1 MFRLVSSACFSSH
14 FHLIRMLTAS
24 AKEVRVKKENDV
36 DEEERKMT
44 LAQAEEELKQKP
56 VETESVAL
64 TTESVALTTESVA
77 LTVVDDVITE
87 IRADV
92 SSDQRE
98 GEEKGRKC
106 EGVQHEAE
114 SSSAQIERESESES
128 ESSGV
133 RRTER
138 MFRTLSIE
146 TDINVAPVNWLRGDD
161 GQMGE

>member
-64 TTESVALTTESVA
+64 TTESVALT
-77 LTVVDDVITE
+77 VVDDVTTE

-146 TDINVAPVNWLRGDD
+146 TDINVAPVNWLRGDN

>member
-56 VETESVAL
+56 VE
-64 TTESVALTTESVA
+64 TESVALTTESVA

>member
-24 AKEVRVKKENDV
+24 AKEVRVKEENDV

-64 TTESVALTTESVA
+64 TTESVALT
-77 LTVVDDVITE
+77 VVDDVTTE

-114 SSSAQIERESESES
+114 SSSAQIERECESES

-146 TDINVAPVNWLRGDD
+146 TDINVAPVNWLRGDN

>member
-1 MFRLVSSACFSSH
+1 
-14 FHLIRMLTAS
+14 MLTAS
-24 AKEVRVKKENDV
+24 AKEVRVKEEHDV

-64 TTESVALTTESVA
+64 TTESVALT
-77 LTVVDDVITE
+77 VVDDVTTE

-146 TDINVAPVNWLRGDD
+146 TDINVAPVNWLRGDN

>member
-56 VETESVAL
+56 VE
-64 TTESVALTTESVA
+64 TESVALTTESVA

-146 TDINVAPVNWLRGDD
+146 TDINVAPVNWLRGDN